1 MIKLEQKVNNILIKK
16 DYDKR
21 LVNYEVIHQVKDKDY
36 DRLNL
41 ICDLKD
47 GDVIMDYGAGYGSVT
62 TELIKRNNTLDLSF
76 TLLEPSEVQIN
87 RAETLVGSHH
97 NKQKVIYVNS
107 ALSEVIFAKESF
119 THIISKVAIHEI
131 PFSEQESELRTMYDI
146 LQNNGSVYVW
156 TINCDKELQ
165 HFVQSFFRKKDSL
178 TNLKSLAKN
187 RYFANSDEL
196 ILMLN
201 NSGFK
206 TENITIHEIL
216 PMTYETK
223 NQLDQDFK
231 GNFKKLKL
239 FNDYIRKS
247 VKNESEYNKEK
258 LRFIDDG
265 NTVTVHI
272 PQFII
277 KATKLKTKQN
287 ENT

>member
-1 MIKLEQKVNNILIKK
+1 MIKLEQKVKNILIKK

-21 LVNYEVIHQVKDKDY
+21 LVNYEVIHQVKDEDY
-36 DRLNL
+36 DKLNL
-41 ICDLKD
+41 ICDLKN

-87 RAETLVGSHH
+87 RAETLVGSHY
-97 NKQKVIYVNS
+97 NKKRVIYVNS
-107 ALSEVIFAKESF
+107 ALSEVAFANESF

-131 PFSEQESELRTMYDI
+131 PFSDQESELRTMYDI
-146 LQNNGSVYVW
+146 LQDNGSVYLW

-187 RYFANSDEL
+187 RYFASSDEL

-247 VKNESEYNKEK
+247 IKKESEYNKEK
-258 LRFIDDG
+258 LRFIDDD

-277 KATKLKTKQN
+277 KATKFKN
-287 ENT
+287 